1 MSKQVIGVYDSEEA
15 VVTAVQQ
22 LQNKG
27 YDTDDISVVTNHER
41 NHDAIEMRTGAEV
54 DNLAELNKQEE
65 TLFDKIKNAFT
76 DDEPRRDNT
85 NLGERLEDL
94 GLPRSTASSYA
105 TDVEAG
111 KILLVVDSD
120 GEINDLN
127 SDDPLNDAATGATTT
142 GYGTSTATAGDFRDD
157 LTDRPN
163 DLGRDDYGNNLDVDR
178 ERPIDSRD
186 NVNTDFDSSRDDE
199 LLRGNRTETNV
210 GTGLDLDNDDTL
222 GTRNDVD
229 EERRM
234 KLREEQLEINKKRE
248 TTGEVNVNKNVIE
261 EHQSVDVPVEHEE
274 VYVERRPVNDT
285 DAVDAGPIGDNE
297 EIRVPVTEERL
308 EVNKKPVVTEE
319 IVVGKKKVTENERVD
334 ETTRREEADIDDDG
348 ALRSRNDVAKAGG
361 LATDDELSENERSLR
376 ADSDLADRDARL
388 GADHDLTGDTTSRSG
403 DGLTDVDDELR
414 DRTRRTKRNSDDDG
428 LF

>member
-41 NHDAIEMRTGAEV
+41 SHDNIEMRTGAEV
-54 DNLAELNKQEE
+54 DNLAELNKEEE

-94 GLPRSTASSYA
+94 GLPSSTASSYA

-120 GEINDLN
+120 RDIDDLN
-127 SDDPLNDAATGATTT
+127 NDDPLNNAATGTTT

-186 NVNTDFDSSRDDE
+186 SLNTDFDSSRDDE
-199 LLRGNRTETNV
+199 LLRGNRADTNV

-222 GTRNDVD
+222 GNRNDVD

-234 KLREEQLEINKKRE
+234 KLREEQLEIDKRRE
-248 TTGEVNVNKNVIE
+248 QTGEVNVNKNVIE

-285 DAVDAGPIGDNE
+285 DRTDAGPIGDNE
-297 EIRVPVTEERL
+297 EIRVPLTEERL
-308 EVNKKPVVTEE
+308 EVNKKPVVSEE
-319 IVVGKKKVTENERVD
+319 IVVGKKKVTENQRVD
-334 ETTRREEADIDDDG
+334 ETTRREEADIDRDG
-348 ALRSRNDVAKAGG
+348 ALGSRNGLKGGG
-361 LATDDELSENERSLR
+361 LAADDELPENERSLR
-376 ADSDLADRDARL
+376 ADSDLADRNARL
-388 GADHDLTGDTTSRSG
+388 GTDSDINSRENR
-403 DGLTDVDDELR
+403 DNDLTDVDDELR

>member
-41 NHDAIEMRTGAEV
+41 SHDNIEMRTGAEV
-54 DNLAELNKQEE
+54 DNLAELNRQEQ

-94 GLPRSTASSYA
+94 GIPSSTASSYA

-120 GEINDLN
+120 RDINDLN
-127 SDDPLNDAATGATTT
+127 NDDPLNDASTGTTT

-157 LTDRPN
+157 LTDRDGITDRPN

-186 NVNTDFDSSRDDE
+186 NVNTDFNSTRDDE
-199 LLRGNRTETNV
+199 LLRGNRADTNL
-210 GTGLDLDNDDTL
+210 GTDLDLDRDNTL
-222 GTRNDVD
+222 GTDNDVD

-234 KLREEQLEINKKRE
+234 KLREEQLEIDKRRE
-248 TTGEVNVNKNVIE
+248 QTGEVNVNKNVVE

-274 VYVERRPVNDT
+274 VYVERRPVNDVDRT
-285 DAVDAGPIGDNE
+285 DAGTIGDND
-297 EIRVPVTEERL
+297 EIRVPLTEERL
-308 EVNKKPVVTEE
+308 EVNKKPVVSEE
-319 IVVGKKKVTENERVD
+319 IVVGKKKVTENQHID
-334 ETTRREEADIDDDG
+334 ETTRREEADIDRDG
-348 ALRSRNDVAKAGG
+348 EINSRNDLKGGG
-361 LATDDELSENERSLR
+361 LAADDELSDNERSLR
-376 ADSDLADRDARL
+376 KDSDLADLDRD
-388 GADHDLTGDTTSRSG
+388 DLTNDRTSRSG
-403 DGLTDVDDELR
+403 DGLTDIDDKLR
-414 DRTRRTKRNSDDDG
+414 DKTRRTKRDSDDDK

>member
-41 NHDAIEMRTGAEV
+41 NHDSIEMRTGAEV
-54 DNLAELNKQEE
+54 DNLAELNKQEQ

-94 GLPRSTASSYA
+94 GLPSSTASSYA

-120 GEINDLN
+120 RDIDDLN
-127 SDDPLNDAATGATTT
+127 NDDPLNNATTGTTT

-163 DLGRDDYGNNLDVDR
+163 DLGRDDYGNDLDVDR
-178 ERPIDSRD
+178 DRPVDSRD

-199 LLRGNRTETNV
+199 LLRGNRADTNL
-210 GTGLDLDNDDTL
+210 GTDLDLDRDDTL
-222 GTRNDVD
+222 RNRNDVD

-234 KLREEQLEINKKRE
+234 KLREEQLEIDKQRE

-274 VYVERRPVNDT
+274 VYVERRPVNEADP
-285 DAVDAGPIGDNE
+285 ADAGPIGDNE
-297 EIRVPVTEERL
+297 EIRVPLTEERL
-308 EVNKKPVVTEE
+308 EVNKKPVVSEE
-319 IVVGKKKVTENERVD
+319 IVVGKKKVTENQHID
-334 ETTRREEADIDDDG
+334 ETTRREEAGIDRDG
-348 ALRSRNDVAKAGG
+348 ALGSRNGLKGGG
-361 LATDDELSENERSLR
+361 LAADDELPENERSLR
-376 ADSDLADRDARL
+376 ANSDLADRDARL
-388 GADHDLTGDTTSRSG
+388 GTDSDINSR
-403 DGLTDVDDELR
+403 DNRENDLTDVDDELR

>member
-54 DNLAELNKQEE
+54 DNLAELNKQEQ

-94 GLPRSTASSYA
+94 GIPSSTASSYA

-120 GEINDLN
+120 RDIDDLN
-127 SDDPLNDAATGATTT
+127 NDDPLNDAATGTTT

-163 DLGRDDYGNNLDVDR
+163 DLGRDDYGNDLDVDR
-178 ERPIDSRD
+178 DRPIDSRD
-186 NVNTDFDSSRDDE
+186 NLNTDFDSSRDAE
-199 LLRGNRTETNV
+199 LLRGNRADTNV

-222 GTRNDVD
+222 GNRNDVD

-234 KLREEQLEINKKRE
+234 KLREEQLEIDKRRE

-274 VYVERRPVNDT
+274 VYVERRPVNDV
-285 DAVDAGPIGDNE
+285 DRADAGPIGDND
-297 EIRVPVTEERL
+297 EIRVPLTEERL
-308 EVNKKPVVTEE
+308 EVNKKPVVSEE
-319 IVVGKKKVTENERVD
+319 IVVGKKKVTENQHVD
-334 ETTRREEADIDDDG
+334 ETTRREEADIDRDG
-348 ALRSRNDVAKAGG
+348 ALGSRNGLKGGG
-361 LATDDELSENERSLR
+361 LAADDELPANERSLR

-388 GADHDLTGDTTSRSG
+388 GTDSDINSRDNRDNDLA
-403 DGLTDVDDELR
+403 DVDDELR